1 MNQPPN
7 DEKDQKTAATVVFSG
22 RADLPWLRLLKPGF
36 RHCFLVIRHA
46 ECWVM
51 YEPLSNRTEISV
63 IPKVTDFDLIAWLR
77 QMEFTVLPA
86 EIHAPMS
93 KPAPWNLYTCVEAVK
108 RVLGIRHRGI
118 FTPWR
123 LYVFLREQNKKILD
137 IEIN

>member
-1 MNQPPN
+1 MIQPPN
-7 DEKDQKTAATVVFSG
+7 DNNGPNHAACVVFSG

-36 RHCFLVIRHA
+36 RHCFLVIQRA
-46 ECWVM
+46 DCWIM

-63 IPKVTDFDLIAWLR
+63 IPKTPELNLVAWLR

-86 EIHAPMS
+86 EFHAPTS
-93 KPAPWNLYTCVEAVK
+93 KAAPWGLYTCVEAVK

-123 LYVFLREQNKKILD
+123 LYLFL
-137 IEIN
+137 